1 MTSTN
6 YARFINFLQ
15 NELSISSACI
25 AVAERASITSEL
37 PYPQPDSN
45 ALSMILWQYGLVT
58 LEQLDKIFDWLQ
70 NTYDFN

>member
-15 NELSISSACI
+15 NELSISSASI
-25 AVAERASITSEL
+25 AVAERASVTSEL
-37 PYPQPDSN
+37 PYLQPDSN

-70 NTYDFN
+70 DTYDFN

>member
-15 NELSISSACI
+15 NELSISSASI
-25 AVAERASITSEL
+25 AVAERASVTSEL

>member
-15 NELSISSACI
+15 NELSISSASI
-25 AVAERASITSEL
+25 AVAERASVSSEL

>member
-6 YARFINFLQ
+6 YTRFINFLQ
-15 NELSISSACI
+15 NELSISSASI
-25 AVAERASITSEL
+25 ATAERASIFLEL
-37 PYPQPDSN
+37 PYPQSDFN

-70 NTYDFN
+70 NTYEFN

>member
-15 NELSISSACI
+15 NELSISSASI
-25 AVAERASITSEL
+25 AVAERASVTSEL
-37 PYPQPDSN
+37 SYPQPDSN

>member
-15 NELSISSACI
+15 NELSISSASI
-25 AVAERASITSEL
+25 AIAERASVTTEL
-37 PYPQPDSN
+37 PCPHPDSN

-58 LEQLDKIFDWLQ
+58 LEQLDKIFDWLK